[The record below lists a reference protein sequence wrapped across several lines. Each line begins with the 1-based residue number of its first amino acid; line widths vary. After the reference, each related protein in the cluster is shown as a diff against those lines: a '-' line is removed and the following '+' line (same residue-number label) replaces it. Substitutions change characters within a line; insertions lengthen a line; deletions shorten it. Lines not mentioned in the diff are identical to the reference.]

1 MLLSLMINAAMAA
14 DPEGG
19 ENAFTIMDIWT
30 HSGWI
35 ARSVIVTLMLMLAAT
50 AFVAVE
56 RLIAFG
62 RARRQSMAV
71 AAAVVKPLQAGE
83 IERALT
89 ITKKEDYKSSYLAS
103 VLTAGLGEMNA
114 RVDPTGV
121 ENAERAVEKAINEEV
136 SKLKRGMTI
145 LATVG
150 STAPFVG
157 LFGTTFGVINAFAG
171 MSSGNSGL
179 GAISAGIS
187 EALITTA
194 VGIGVAVIGVWAF
207 NYFNARMEKV
217 KEEMVSSEADF
228 MDWAHKLVQARA
240 IPRAGK

>member
-1 MLLSLMINAAMAA
+1 MLLSLLISVAMAN

-19 ENAFTIMDIWT
+19 SGFTMMEIWT

-35 ARSVIVTLMLMLAAT
+35 ARGVIVTLGLMLLAV

-56 RLIAFG
+56 RSIAFA

-83 IERALT
+83 VDRALS
-89 ITKKEDYKSSYLAS
+89 IVKKPDFKSSYLAS
-103 VLTAGLGEMNA
+103 ILKAGLAEMNQ
-114 RVDPTGV
+114 RTDGV
-121 ENAERAVEKAINEEV
+121 GVQNAERAVEKAIHEEA
-136 SKLKRGMTI
+136 SKLKAWMTI

-171 MSSGNSGL
+171 MSGGDSGL

-194 VGIGVAVIGVWAF
+194 VGIGVAVVGVWAF
-207 NYFNARMEKV
+207 NYFNSRMDKV

-228 MDWAHKLVQARA
+228 MDWAHKLAQ
-240 IPRAGK
+240 AGKSPMAGK